1 MKQTEHSISAP
12 QTNDNGLTSTV
23 TGGAILLAGLSAS
36 CCILPLAL
44 SIVGLGGSWLTFLS
58 PFVRYR
64 EIILLVVAVALIWSW
79 VRLWRS
85 PCGITGNRK
94 NTSFTA
100 VATLVFLGAL
110 SAPLWENEVARSLWD
125 ILRNQS

>member
-12 QTNDNGLTSTV
+12 QTNDGGLTSAV

-44 SIVGLGGSWLTFLS
+44 SIVGLGGSWLSFLG

-64 EIILLVVAVALIWSW
+64 EIILLVVAVTLVWSW
-79 VRLWRS
+79 VKLWRS
-85 PCGITGNRK
+85 PCGITGNRN
-94 NTSFTA
+94 NTIFTA
-100 VATLVFLGAL
+100 IATLVFLGAL

-125 ILRNQS
+125 VLRNQS

>member
-1 MKQTEHSISAP
+1 MKQTERSISTQQVQNA
-12 QTNDNGLTSTV
+12 GLTPAL
-23 TGGAILLAGLSAS
+23 TGGAMLLAGLSAS

-64 EIILLVVAVALIWSW
+64 EIILLVVAVALVWSW
-79 VRLWRS
+79 IRLWRS